1 MKKYIYLG
9 NVLSLLKQEKM
20 YEDAPNN
27 FRALLS
33 MRERFSSSIKNKQ
46 LFMCKDMRSPLVYA
60 VTSVYELRDSKT
72 EPFDIVL
79 ELGLRY
85 TQSSIF
91 GERHA
96 LKTEGL
102 YFVYEDAYELKKFL
116 RDFLR
121 GIPEENHDT
130 YKLSLSLDGVI
141 INESSTCTD

>member
-27 FRALLS
+27 FKALLS

-46 LFMCKDMRSPLVYA
+46 LFICKDVRSSMVYA
-60 VTSVYELRDSKT
+60 VTSVYELRDSET
-72 EPFDIVL
+72 EPFDIIL
-79 ELGLRY
+79 ELGMRY

-91 GERHA
+91 GERRT

-102 YFVYEDAYELKKFL
+102 YFVYEEAYELKKFL

-141 INESSTCTD
+141 INENSTCTD